1 MKKLYR
7 SSKNRIIA
15 GVCGGLAEYL
25 ELDPSILR
33 LIFIVL
39 SILGALPFF
48 GVVYLAIMFIV
59 PLESQPDR
67 GATVAHTP
75 SEPPYARQ
83 RSAPRAQDIVVEV
96 HETAADANDNSSVLG
111 K

>member
-25 ELDPSILR
+25 ELDPSIMR
-33 LIFIVL
+33 LVFIVL
-39 SILGALPFF
+39 SVLGALPFF
-48 GVVYLAIMFIV
+48 AVVYLAIMFIV
-59 PLESQPDR
+59 PLEPQPER
-67 GATVAHTP
+67 NATYAHTP
-75 SEPPYARQ
+75 QGTAYARPQ
-83 RSAPRAQDIVVEV
+83 GQDIVVEV
-96 HETAADANDNSSVLG
+96 HQPTADAAAGQDDNSSVLG

>member
-7 SSKNRIIA
+7 SSKNRLIA

-25 ELDPSILR
+25 ELDPTVLR

-39 SILGALPFF
+39 SVLGALPFF
-48 GVVYLAIMFIV
+48 GVVYLAMMFVV
-59 PLESQPDR
+59 PLDSQPA
-67 GATVAHTP
+67 GSVTIAHTP
-75 SEPPYARQ
+75 SQAPYDRQ
-83 RSAPRAQDIVVEV
+83 RSASRSEDVVVEV
-96 HETAADANDNSSVLG
+96 HDATENTNDNSSVLG